1 MQVSGWLLG
10 TFVLVAVAV
19 VVATRWMSKRNTLSR
34 RNSISLADMY
44 QQDMTATGASL
55 EVFEKVLNVLG
66 QAYDIDPGKLRSSD
80 KLKIFYDLDSWD
92 LGEGTEKLNNR
103 LIEEFGVM
111 KFEVEPQSIR
121 ELVVEIGRQIKAV

>member
-10 TFVLVAVAV
+10 ILVIVAVAV
-19 VVATRWMSKRNTLSR
+19 VAAARWMSKRNALSG

-66 QAYDIDPGKLRSSD
+66 QTYDIDPGKLRSSD
-80 KLKIFYDLDSWD
+80 KLRTFYDLDSWD
-92 LGEGTEKLNNR
+92 LGEGTERLNDR
-103 LIEEFGVM
+103 LVEEFGIT
-111 KFEVEPQSIR
+111 KFEVEPESIL
-121 ELVVEIGRQIKAV
+121 ELVVEVGKQI